1 MAGGNES
8 ASMTRIWRRDYRLLT
23 RNINWIPS
31 CLGHAAVAFREF
43 SANERVLRRQPIMG
57 SSRDE
62 RLDPHSICLPKLSVR
77 VFSRMPPF
85 RVNVPT
91 AVAVSRTVLLITV
104 LAAVAAMELP
114 LDPSFA

>member
-1 MAGGNES
+1 
-8 ASMTRIWRRDYRLLT
+8 MTRIWRHDYRLLT
-23 RNINWIPS
+23 RNIKWIPS

-43 SANERVLRRQPIMG
+43 SANETVLRRQPIMG

-85 RVNVPT
+85 RVNAT

-104 LAAVAAMELP
+104 FAAVAAMELP

>member
-1 MAGGNES
+1 
-8 ASMTRIWRRDYRLLT
+8 MTRIWRRDYRLLT
-23 RNINWIPS
+23 RNIKWIPS

-91 AVAVSRTVLLITV
+91 AVAVSRTVITV

>member
-1 MAGGNES
+1 
-8 ASMTRIWRRDYRLLT
+8 MTRIWRRDYRLLT
-23 RNINWIPS
+23 RNIKWIPS

-85 RVNVPT
+85 RVNAT
-91 AVAVSRTVLLITV
+91 AVAVSRTVLLISV
-104 LAAVAAMELP
+104 LAVGAALELR
-114 LDPSFA
+114 LDPRPER